1 MADQTKHSI
10 TLKIAGK
17 EYRVIATPE
26 QEHYYRLAADKVNAT
41 LKDYE
46 TRFPTQTLTDKLA
59 FVALS
64 ETVARLTTKRNCDKE
79 LAKYDDLEKEL
90 HTYLDKIETDR

>member
-46 TRFPTQTLTDKLA
+46 VRFPTQTLTDKLA

-64 ETVARLTTKRNCDKE
+64 ETVARLITKHNCDKQV
-79 LAKYDDLEKEL
+79 AKYDNLGKEL
-90 HTYLDKIETDR
+90 HNYLDKIETDR

>member
-17 EYRVIATPE
+17 EYKIIATPE

-41 LKDYE
+41 LRDYE
-46 TRFPTQTLTDKLA
+46 VRFPTQTLTDKLA
-59 FVALS
+59 LVALS
-64 ETVARLTTKRNCDKE
+64 ETVARLTTKRSFDKMVAE
-79 LAKYDDLEKEL
+79 YDSLGKEL

>member
-1 MADQTKHSI
+1 MAEQTKHSI

-17 EYRVIATPE
+17 EYKIIATPE
-26 QEHYYRLAADKVNAT
+26 HEHYYRLAADKVNAT
-41 LKDYE
+41 LKDYDE
-46 TRFPTQTLTDKLA
+46 RFPTQTLADKLA

-64 ETVARLTTKRNCDKE
+64 ETVARLTTKRNCDKLVAE
-79 LAKYDDLEKEL
+79 YEGLGKEL

>member
-17 EYRVIATPE
+17 EYRVVATPE

-46 TRFPTQTLTDKLA
+46 VRFPTQTLNDKLA

-64 ETVARLTTKRNCDKE
+64 ETVARLTTKRNCDKLVAE
-79 LAKYDDLEKEL
+79 YDDLGKEL

>member
-10 TLKIAGK
+10 TLKIAGR

-46 TRFPTQTLTDKLA
+46 VRFPTQTLTDKLA

-64 ETVARLTTKRNCDKE
+64 EAVARLITKHNSDK
-79 LAKYDDLEKEL
+79 LVSKYDNLGKEL
-90 HTYLDKIETDR
+90 HNYLDKIETDR